1 MGVDMMQEGDSVTK
15 VLLTDL
21 TLSKKPNLI
30 LKPNKNFWYKRF
42 ETFEF

>member
-1 MGVDMMQEGDSVTK
+1 MGVDMIQEGDSVAK

-21 TLSKKPNLI
+21 TLSKNPSLT
-30 LKPNKNFWYKRF
+30 LKPNQNFWYKRF